1 MNKSIL
7 TIFSLALTM
16 LCSSCSEFVP
26 MNYTD
31 CKVFRSSVGATFL
44 AYLVIVKK

>member
-7 TIFSLALTM
+7 TIVSIFTFTL
-16 LCSSCSEFVP
+16 LCGSCSEFVP

-31 CKVFRSSVGATFL
+31 TVLTGGQ
-44 AYLVIVKK
+44 IVY